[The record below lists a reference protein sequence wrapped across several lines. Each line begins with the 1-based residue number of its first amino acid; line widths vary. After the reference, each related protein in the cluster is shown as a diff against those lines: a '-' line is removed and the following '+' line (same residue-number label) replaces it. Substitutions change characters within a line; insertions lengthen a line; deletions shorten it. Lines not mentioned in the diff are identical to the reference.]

1 MLRFVRVVAWCGVAS
16 SWPLCNGPVRRHSK
30 GLALRTGA
38 CDSVDQGRQND
49 ARPTHLVECKWADAP
64 VDRGLRYL
72 KLRVPDCETW
82 QLSAV
87 GTKDFV
93 SPEGIRVAPALALPR
108 RLA

>member
-1 MLRFVRVVAWCGVAS
+1 M
-16 SWPLCNGPVRRHSK
+16 
-30 GLALRTGA
+30 
-38 CDSVDQGRQND
+38 
-49 ARPTHLVECKWADAP
+49 VECKWADAP

-72 KLRVPDCETW
+72 KLRVPDCEAW

-93 SPEGIRVAPALALPR
+93 SPEGIRVAPALALLR